1 MSKTL
6 KAWKDVDGEVVYLE
20 EGQSGEGII
29 GQGFTRVPG
38 SDRVVSDD
46 LSTYEDFSK
55 TASELEVTPTGNISS
70 TNVQQSL
77 EELQTDIDNIVS
89 ANGSIDTHSDVDT
102 STVTPVNGDFL
113 RWDSTAN
120 KWEPEASLISTTYT
134 YRKSFVAERG
144 GTTTGKLA
152 LGNGSNASTMGV
164 VITEGCKLVSV
175 GISSSGTTSGQWQ
188 IFRNGASIHIT
199 NTNTQLTKVDDLS
212 SPVSLNSGDYL
223 NALCFNAGG
232 AAHTVTFEVE
242 ITKTITGLKGEQGE
256 QGTAGSDGIAQVRTG
271 NGAPSNSLGND
282 GDLYLNNA
290 TGDYYTKVSG
300 VWSLQGNLKGPQG
313 PASPSVSILKL
324 TNTFANNINSSGGVN
339 YGAFNTS
346 RIIDDFGSD
355 LTVATS
361 SITFNIT
368 GRFRCDFNFFLNSS
382 SQRTNVLFRW
392 SINGVEQ
399 RGRSAHNYIRRNA
412 SHDEASSFLSEVL
425 DLSDGDVLRISCVQ
439 IAGSGTVETPSGESI
454 FTIESL

>member
-1 MSKTL
+1 MALQRYIFNKSGNNKIYSGIPCVNNTYSVVPENKYIKIFQDDIL
-6 KAWKDVDGEVVYLE
+6 RADIVADGARLSIDGATQLSIQASLDLLDTYVSASDTYFENDGSVFPSSVKNI
-20 EGQSGEGII
+20 QSA
-29 GQGFTRVPG
+29 
-38 SDRVVSDD
+38 VVSARNEIDD
-46 LSTYEDFSK
+46 RL
-55 TASELEVTPTGNISS
+55 ELV
-70 TNVQQSL
+70 
-77 EELQTDIDNIVS
+77 
-89 ANGSIDTHSDVDT
+89 
-102 STVTPVNGDFL
+102 
-113 RWDSTAN
+113 
-120 KWEPEASLISTTYT
+120 STTFT
-134 YRKSFVAERG
+134 YRKSFVAERN
-144 GTTTGKLA
+144 GTSTGKLA
-152 LGNGSNASTMGV
+152 LGNGSSTSTMGV

-223 NALCFNAGG
+223 NALCFNAGN

-313 PASPSVSILKL
+313 PASASVSILKL
-324 TNTFANNINSSGGVN
+324 TNTFANNINSSSGVN
-339 YGAFNTS
+339 YSAFNTS

-368 GRFRCDFNFFLNSS
+368 GRFRCDFNFFISTA

-392 SINGVEQ
+392 AINGVEQ
-399 RGRSAHNYIRRNA
+399 RGRSAHNYIRRA
-412 SHDEASSFLSEVL
+412 SNHDEASSFLSEVL
-425 DLSDGDVLRISCVQ
+425 DLSDGDVLTINCVQ